1 MSMRGAQPVPVRD
14 GLDPNVVWEYVDPH
28 TMQPDGAALGD
39 RPGGVHRVSGVGRP
53 LQRIVGG
60 PRGNLNH
67 QGRHAQAAFG
77 RIKAFTDSFKCLP
90 SCFDDECGV
99 DLSDDRNSHIVAS
112 RPEPDDEVAVLFEP
126 LQGEP
131 LVYTIAFD
139 RSHGVSLGL
148 DVECSQGAMTLPVVA
163 VKKVG
168 LAAQWNRMNPDKAV
182 VVGDEMLEVNG
193 IRHNVEQMMAICKNA
208 RYIEVVLDE
217 DEIFPDADEIFPDRD
232 LLAPLHLSTFR
243 DRLVV
248 RILAVWM
255 RIFLVWHRVV
265 PLHGKLAMG
274 RFPVKF
280 HGKPAMDPFPAI
292 QGFCHGE
299 Q

>member
-1 MSMRGAQPVPVRD
+1 MRGAQPVPVRD

-208 RYIEVVLDE
+208 RYIEVVLVRGRN
-217 DEIFPDADEIFPDRD
+217 FPRCGRD
-232 LLAPLHLSTFR
+232 LPRQGSFGAFAFEHIPRQASCAHFGCLDENFLGLASSGPITRQASHGTFPGQISR
-243 DRLVV
+243 Q
-248 RILAVWM
+248 ASY
-255 RIFLVWHRVV
+255 
-265 PLHGKLAMG
+265 G
-274 RFPVKF
+274 
-280 HGKPAMDPFPAI
+280 PFPGHPGI
-292 QGFCHGE
+292 LPW
-299 Q
+299 